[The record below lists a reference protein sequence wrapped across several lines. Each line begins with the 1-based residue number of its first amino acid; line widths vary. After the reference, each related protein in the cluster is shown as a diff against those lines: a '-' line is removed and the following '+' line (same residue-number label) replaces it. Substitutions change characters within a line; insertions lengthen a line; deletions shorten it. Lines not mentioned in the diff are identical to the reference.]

1 MSDINNV
8 FLTGRLTRFPEL
20 RATAGGT
27 QILSFGLAF
36 NTSVRNRQT
45 GEWDERG
52 NFIDCT
58 IFGKRAEA
66 LSHYLTKGQ
75 KVAVTGELRYS
86 TWDKD
91 GQRHSKLDVIVD
103 DIVFMSQRQGGNE
116 PTQAAPAPQA
126 SAPSIADDFDDDIPF

>member
-8 FLTGRLTRFPEL
+8 SLTGRLTRDPEL
-20 RATAGGT
+20 RVTAGGT
-27 QILSFGLAF
+27 QLLSFTLAF

-58 IFGKRAEA
+58 MFGKRAETLLNFLA
-66 LSHYLTKGQ
+66 KGQ
-75 KVAVTGELRYS
+75 KVAIAGKLRYA

-91 GQRHSKLDVIVD
+91 GQRHSRLDLIVD
-103 DIVFMSQRQGGNE
+103 EIEFLGQRQGAAQ
-116 PTQAAPAPQA
+116 PAQAPAAPQA
-126 SAPSIADDFDDDIPF
+126 PMPPVVDTFDEDIPF

>member
-58 IFGKRAEA
+58 IFGKRAR
-66 LSHYLTKGQ
+66 LFRT
-75 KVAVTGELRYS
+75 
-86 TWDKD
+86 
-91 GQRHSKLDVIVD
+91 I
-103 DIVFMSQRQGGNE
+103 SQRVRRL
-116 PTQAAPAPQA
+116 PLPAS
-126 SAPSIADDFDDDIPF
+126 SAIRHGTRTGSAIPSWT

>member
-8 FLTGRLTRFPEL
+8 SLTGRLTRPPEL
-20 RATAGGT
+20 RTTAGGT
-27 QILSFGLAF
+27 QLLSFTLAF

-66 LSHYLTKGQ
+66 LSRYLAKGQ
-75 KVAVTGELRYS
+75 KVAIAGELRYS
-86 TWDKD
+86 TWEKD
-91 GQRHSKLDVIVD
+91 GQRHSKLDLIVAN
-103 DIVFMSQRQGGNE
+103 IEFLATRPSAAQPAQ
-116 PTQAAPAPQA
+116 APAPQA
-126 SAPSIADDFDDDIPF
+126 PMPPVVDDFDDDIPF

>member
-8 FLTGRLTRFPEL
+8 SLTGRLTRDPEL
-20 RATAGGT
+20 RVTAGGT
-27 QILSFGLAF
+27 QLLSFTLAF

-58 IFGKRAEA
+58 MFGKRAEA
-66 LSHYLTKGQ
+66 LLNFLAKGQ
-75 KVAVTGELRYS
+75 KVAITGKLRYA

-91 GQRHSKLDVIVD
+91 GQRHSKLDLIVD
-103 DIVFMSQRQGGNE
+103 EIDFMAQRQNT
-116 PTQAAPAPQA
+116 TQPALAPASPQD
-126 SAPSIADDFDDDIPF
+126 PMPPVVDTFDEDIPF

>member
-8 FLTGRLTRFPEL
+8 SLTGRLTRDPEL
-20 RATAGGT
+20 RVTAGGT
-27 QILSFGLAF
+27 QLLSFNLAF

-86 TWDKD
+86 TWEKD

-103 DIVFMSQRQGGNE
+103 DIVFMSQRQGAN
-116 PTQAAPAPQA
+116 QPAQA
-126 SAPSIADDFDDDIPF
+126 SAPQAPMPPAVDPFDDDIPF

>member
-1 MSDINNV
+1 MSDINKV
-8 FLTGRLTRFPEL
+8 FLTGNLTRFPEL

-27 QILSFGLAF
+27 QILSFSLAF
-36 NTSVRNRQT
+36 NTSVRNKQT
-45 GEWDERG
+45 GEWEDRG

-66 LSHYLTKGQ
+66 LSRYLTKGQ

-103 DIVFMSQRQGGNE
+103 DIVFMSQRQGGSQ
-116 PTQAAPAPQA
+116 PTQAAPATQA
-126 SAPSIADDFDDDIPF
+126 PMPPAVDPYDDDIPF

>member
-8 FLTGRLTRFPEL
+8 SLTGRLTRDPEL
-20 RATAGGT
+20 RVTAGGT
-27 QILSFGLAF
+27 QLLSFTLAF

-58 IFGKRAEA
+58 MFGKRAEA
-66 LSHYLTKGQ
+66 LLNFLAKGQ
-75 KVAVTGELRYS
+75 KVAIAGKLRYA

-91 GQRHSKLDVIVD
+91 GQRHSKLDLIVD
-103 DIVFMSQRQGGNE
+103 EIEFLGQRQGAAQPAQAPVTPHE
-116 PTQAAPAPQA
+116 PMPPIVD
-126 SAPSIADDFDDDIPF
+126 SFDEDIPF

>member
-8 FLTGRLTRFPEL
+8 SLTGRLTRDPEL
-20 RATAGGT
+20 RVTAGGT
-27 QILSFGLAF
+27 QLLSFTLAF

-45 GEWDERG
+45 GEWEERG

-58 IFGKRAEA
+58 MFGKRADA
-66 LSHYLTKGQ
+66 LSRFLAKGQ
-75 KVAVTGELRYS
+75 KVAIAGKLRYA

-103 DIVFMSQRQGGNE
+103 DIAFMSQRQDTN
-116 PTQAAPAPQA
+116 QPAQA
-126 SAPSIADDFDDDIPF
+126 SAPQAPMPPAVDAFDDDIPF

>member
-8 FLTGRLTRFPEL
+8 SLTGRLTRDPEL
-20 RATAGGT
+20 RVTAGGT
-27 QILSFGLAF
+27 QLLSFTLAF

-58 IFGKRAEA
+58 MFGKRAETLLNFLA
-66 LSHYLTKGQ
+66 KGQ
-75 KVAVTGELRYS
+75 KVAIAGKLRYA

-91 GQRHSKLDVIVD
+91 GQRHSKLDLIVD
-103 DIVFMSQRQGGNE
+103 EIEFMGQRQG
-116 PTQAAPAPQA
+116 AAQPALAPDTPQA
-126 SAPSIADDFDDDIPF
+126 PMPPVVDSFDEDIPF

>member
-8 FLTGRLTRFPEL
+8 FLTGNLTRFPEL
-20 RATAGGT
+20 RATPSGT

-45 GEWDERG
+45 GEWDERD

-75 KVAVTGELRYS
+75 KVAIAGELRYS

-91 GQRHSKLDVIVD
+91 GQRHSKLDLIVD
-103 DIVFMSQRQGGNE
+103 DIVFMGQRQDAAQ
-116 PTQAAPAPQA
+116 PAQAPAAPQA
-126 SAPSIADDFDDDIPF
+126 PMPPAVDPYDDDIPF

>member
-8 FLTGRLTRFPEL
+8 SLTGRLTRDPEL
-20 RATAGGT
+20 RVTAGGT
-27 QILSFGLAF
+27 QLLSFTLAF

-58 IFGKRAEA
+58 MFGKRAETLLNFLA
-66 LSHYLTKGQ
+66 KGQ
-75 KVAVTGELRYS
+75 KVAIAGKLRYA

-91 GQRHSKLDVIVD
+91 GQRHSKLDLIVD
-103 DIVFMSQRQGGNE
+103 EIDFMAPRRGGSQSA
-116 PTQAAPAPQA
+116 QATPAPQV
-126 SAPSIADDFDDDIPF
+126 PVPPIADDFDDDIPF

>member
-1 MSDINNV
+1 MSDINKV
-8 FLTGRLTRFPEL
+8 FLTGCLTRFPEL

-58 IFGKRAEA
+58 IFGKRADA

-86 TWDKD
+86 TWNKD

-103 DIVFMSQRQGGNE
+103 DIVFMSQRQD
-116 PTQAAPAPQA
+116 AAQPAQVPASPQA
-126 SAPSIADDFDDDIPF
+126 PMPPAVDPFDDDIPF

>member
-8 FLTGRLTRFPEL
+8 SLTGRLTRDPDL
-20 RATAGGT
+20 RVTAGGT
-27 QILSFGLAF
+27 QLLSFSLAF

-58 IFGKRAEA
+58 MFGNRAEA
-66 LSHYLTKGQ
+66 LSRFLAKGQ
-75 KVAVTGELRYS
+75 KVAIVGKLRYA

-91 GQRHSKLDVIVD
+91 GQRHSKLDLIGD
-103 DIVFMSQRQGGNE
+103 EIDFMAQRQGGS
-116 PTQAAPAPQA
+116 QSAPATPVPQA
-126 SAPSIADDFDDDIPF
+126 PVPPIADDFDDDIPF

>member
-8 FLTGRLTRFPEL
+8 SLTGRLTRDPEL
-20 RATAGGT
+20 RVTVGGT
-27 QILSFGLAF
+27 QLLSFTLAF

-58 IFGKRAEA
+58 MFGKRAEA
-66 LSHYLTKGQ
+66 LSRYLTKGQ
-75 KVAVTGELRYS
+75 KVAIAGKLRYA

-91 GQRHSKLDVIVD
+91 GQRHSKLDLIVD
-103 DIVFMSQRQGGNE
+103 EIDFIAQRQDA
-116 PTQAAPAPQA
+116 PQPAPAPAAPQA
-126 SAPSIADDFDDDIPF
+126 PMPPVVDTFDEDIPF

>member
-8 FLTGRLTRFPEL
+8 SLTGRLTRDPEL
-20 RATAGGT
+20 RVTAGGT
-27 QILSFGLAF
+27 QLLSFTLAF

-58 IFGKRAEA
+58 MFGKRAEA
-66 LSHYLTKGQ
+66 LERFLAKGQ
-75 KVAVTGELRYS
+75 KVAIVGKLRYA

-91 GQRHSKLDVIVD
+91 GQRHSKLDLIVD
-103 DIVFMSQRQGGNE
+103 EIDFMAPRQGGSQSAQ
-116 PTQAAPAPQA
+116 TA
-126 SAPSIADDFDDDIPF
+126 SAPQVPVPPIADDFDDDIPF

>member
-8 FLTGRLTRFPEL
+8 SLTGRLTRDSEL
-20 RATAGGT
+20 RVTAGGT
-27 QILSFGLAF
+27 QLLSFTLAF

-45 GEWDERG
+45 GEWEERG

-58 IFGKRAEA
+58 MFGKRADA
-66 LSHYLTKGQ
+66 LSRFLAKGQ
-75 KVAVTGELRYS
+75 KVAIAGKLRYA

-103 DIVFMSQRQGGNE
+103 DIVFMSQRQDANQ
-116 PTQAAPAPQA
+116 PAQAPAPQA
-126 SAPSIADDFDDDIPF
+126 PMPPAVDAFDDDIPF

>member
-8 FLTGRLTRFPEL
+8 SLTGRLTRDPDL
-20 RATAGGT
+20 RVTAGGT
-27 QILSFGLAF
+27 QLLSFSLAF

-58 IFGKRAEA
+58 MFGNRAEA
-66 LSHYLTKGQ
+66 LSHYLAKGQ
-75 KVAVTGELRYS
+75 KVAISGKLRYA

-91 GQRHSKLDVIVD
+91 GQRHSKLDLIVD
-103 DIVFMSQRQGGNE
+103 EIDFMAPRQGGSQSAQ
-116 PTQAAPAPQA
+116 TTPAPQV
-126 SAPSIADDFDDDIPF
+126 PVPPIADDFDDDIPF

>member
-8 FLTGRLTRFPEL
+8 SLTGRLTRPPEL
-20 RATAGGT
+20 RATASGT
-27 QILSFGLAF
+27 QILSFTLAF

-58 IFGKRAEA
+58 IFGKRVEA
-66 LSHYLTKGQ
+66 LSRYLTKGQ

-103 DIVFMSQRQGGNE
+103 DIVFMSQRQGGSQ

-126 SAPSIADDFDDDIPF
+126 PMPPAVDPFDDDIPF

>member
-8 FLTGRLTRFPEL
+8 SLTGRLTRPPEL
-20 RATAGGT
+20 RVTAGGT
-27 QILSFGLAF
+27 QILAFGLAF

-58 IFGKRAEA
+58 MFGKRAEA
-66 LSHYLTKGQ
+66 LSRYLTKGQ
-75 KVAVTGELRYS
+75 KVAIAGKLRYS

-91 GQRHSKLDVIVD
+91 GQRHSKLDLIVD
-103 DIVFMSQRQGGNE
+103 EIEFMGQRQG
-116 PTQAAPAPQA
+116 AAQPAQVPAAPQA
-126 SAPSIADDFDDDIPF
+126 PMPPVVDAFDEDIPF